1 MTKIAKF
8 RWTATIVTDDNK
20 EIVKQF
26 DEMDELHDFV
36 EHGPPWDKL
45 KHIIITY
52 NRKNLKFAD

>member
-1 MTKIAKF
+1 MIKIAEF

-26 DEMDELHDFV
+26 DEMDELHEIV
-36 EHGPPWDKL
+36 ESGPSWYVL